1 MSPAWH
7 ERKGPVLIVSNEVA
21 KRGILSML
29 GDDLSTKILA
39 ATNQTSMSLLR
50 MSQQLGVSLGDLD
63 RKLGELLDIGLM
75 AATKSAGSESGLVY
89 RSVLDQ
95 VMVRFEY
102 EGVNVD
108 VAINSH
114 VSSKTAGK
122 LLHVTRSSG
131 A

>member
-1 MSPAWH
+1 
-7 ERKGPVLIVSNEVA
+7 
-21 KRGILSML
+21 ML